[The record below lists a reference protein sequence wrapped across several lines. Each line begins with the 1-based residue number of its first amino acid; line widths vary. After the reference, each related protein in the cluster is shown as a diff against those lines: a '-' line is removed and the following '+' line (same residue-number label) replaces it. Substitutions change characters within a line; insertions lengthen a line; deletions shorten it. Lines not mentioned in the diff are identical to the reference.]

1 MINNN
6 KLNITV
12 LCEGDEEEAYF
23 NSLLNLN
30 IFNSKYVFKLRN
42 VGGAYNLPSFYE
54 AEYAKEEV
62 DAILILFDVDNPS
75 HATFTYVTKHLMD
88 DYGISLEDVLSFSIF
103 TNPCTMQ
110 LYLWH
115 FKDINLN
122 TSNKKELSEE
132 LKKIYP
138 TLLAQKS
145 YNAHQYQLRYLMG
158 YIDGNSYSNLK
169 NILKNKSTNYLNNP
183 STNMLKF
190 LDYFEKDNEEF
201 IKEININIDRN
212 I

>member
-1 MINNN
+1 MINNS

-62 DAILILFDVDNPS
+62 DAILMLFDVDNPS
-75 HATFTYVTKHLMD
+75 HETFNYVTKHLMD
-88 DYGISLEDVLSFSIF
+88 DYGINIDDVLSFSIF

-115 FKDINLN
+115 FKDINLK

-132 LKKIYP
+132 LKKVYP
-138 TLLAQKS
+138 RLLAQKS

-169 NILKNKSTNYLNNP
+169 NILKNKSTNYLYNP

-190 LDYFEKDNEEF
+190 LDYFENDNEKF